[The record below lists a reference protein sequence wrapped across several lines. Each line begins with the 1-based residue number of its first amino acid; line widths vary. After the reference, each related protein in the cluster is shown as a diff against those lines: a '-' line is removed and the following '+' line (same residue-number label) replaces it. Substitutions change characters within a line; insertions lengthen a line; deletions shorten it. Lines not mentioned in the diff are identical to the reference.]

1 MLKNKSRVCCCVQNL
16 FLPLRCTL
24 KKIVEQ
30 SEKRR
35 ALFYLKGVIEIIF
48 IGKFSQNFPA
58 SKIIGNGT
66 TSLICTAV
74 RACMAFAISFG
85 VGYCLYPM
93 QRQCE
98 KPTNG

>member
-1 MLKNKSRVCCCVQNL
+1 M
-16 FLPLRCTL
+16 RCTL
-24 KKIVEQ
+24 EKIVEQ

-66 TSLICTAV
+66 TSLICTAM
-74 RACMAFAISFG
+74 RAWHSP
-85 VGYCLYPM
+85 YPLVWAVVFIRCKGNARSLPM
-93 QRQCE
+93 D
-98 KPTNG
+98 KDSKFPHLIVYY